1 MGVDS
6 LRRDMTERS
15 AASQRRVDS
24 WRTSD
29 QGYNALAYL
38 LAGPLLY
45 GGLGWVADHFLGTG
59 FLLPVGLVAGMGLA
73 VYTVWLRYGT
83 HADRSPG
90 AEQAAPTDRPTASPT
105 APAATRTGTTHDSTI
120 APSGEEQL

>member
-29 QGYNALAYL
+29 QGYNVLAYL

-45 GGLGWVADHFLGTG
+45 GGLGWVADHFLGTV
-59 FLLPVGLVAGMGLA
+59 FLLPVGIVGGMGLA

-83 HADRSPG
+83 QADRSPG
-90 AEQAAPTDRPTASPT
+90 AEQAAPTDRPATSKPVAT
-105 APAATRTGTTHDSTI
+105 APGSTHDTTI
-120 APSGEEQL
+120 TPSAEEQL